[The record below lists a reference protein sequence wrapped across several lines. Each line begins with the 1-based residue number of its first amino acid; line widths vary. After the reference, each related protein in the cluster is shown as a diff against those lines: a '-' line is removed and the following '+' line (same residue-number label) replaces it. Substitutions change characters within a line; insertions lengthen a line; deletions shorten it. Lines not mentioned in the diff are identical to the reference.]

1 MLQLMT
7 LISCPANSTRR
18 ADPELHVACRLM
30 IPFDNLFKWSVS
42 VITSDVELFRS
53 YTKGYFWHDAGRY
66 TN

>member
-1 MLQLMT
+1 
-7 LISCPANSTRR
+7 
-18 ADPELHVACRLM
+18 LM